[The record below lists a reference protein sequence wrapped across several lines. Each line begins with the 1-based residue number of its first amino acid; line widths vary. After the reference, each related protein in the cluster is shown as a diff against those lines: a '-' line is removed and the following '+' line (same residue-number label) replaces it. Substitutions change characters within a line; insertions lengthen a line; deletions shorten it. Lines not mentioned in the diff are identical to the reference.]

1 MAANIVRR
9 KAKDGR
15 IVLFDADTKQS
26 LGYEEAPLPQQSPE
40 VSDEPAGD
48 SFSDKLNTILQHG
61 AQGAAVGFGDELAGL
76 TEAAGQV
83 VGLEG
88 TGGPIKDIGISKA
101 GPSLD
106 LERLKQAYER
116 GKARQLEIFE
126 QTAQENP
133 VLATAA
139 DIAGGIVSPLT
150 KVGAVGSAAAKLAPI
165 IGKAAPL
172 AKYAPQIAEG
182 AVLGAIEGAGRA
194 DTDNTPTGS
203 IIGGLLGGAGGA
215 IVGKLGSMLKAQ
227 PLTSAAESLE
237 ASAANDALASIGG
250 TSKDFRKEFSIGG
263 LTRPD
268 IKRMKGIGS
277 TLLNKD
283 IVGLKGGLE
292 DVISK
297 IDPIIERQ
305 YKKIGKISDVV
316 QQKMSAFATN
326 DDMIN
331 VHNLLLDTFE
341 GLKEKAIKAT
351 SFAPDAQSVV
361 TKVEDVHQRVGKELV
376 KAIAENDFKKILE
389 IKKEIG
395 KLMSSTDWLSDQKS
409 LGPLYSYYKELYG
422 TLRRHTEDIID
433 VINPKSAK
441 SFKDAN
447 NTLSNLFDARMV
459 AFNKVTKDLPKTG
472 LSFGDYTVSGLG
484 MALGGPMGAIGS
496 LAAKKGIEHSLGKK
510 TPEIIRTVGAL
521 GKQQVAKG
529 LQKLADSPEALQSI
543 QDVLQ
548 KVPGKAPLVGGALT
562 PTESPETVREPF
574 NESLSDRLRSGSSD
588 DLLRDAASLEQ
599 NFGESGAMFAE
610 DLRKVAQGSKFE
622 RTTTAF
628 KLMSNPAFKEMM
640 RELKIRE

>member
-26 LGYEEAPLPQQSPE
+26 LGYEEAPVPQQSPE
-40 VSDEPAGD
+40 VSDDPAED

-76 TEAAGQV
+76 TEAAGQA

-133 VLATAA
+133 ELALAA
-139 DIAGGIVSPLT
+139 DIAGGVLSPIS

-194 DTDNTPTGS
+194 DTDNASTGG
-203 IIGGLLGGAGGA
+203 IIGGVLGGAGGA
-215 IVGKLGSMLKAQ
+215 IAGKLGKLFQKS
-227 PLTSAAESLE
+227 SLE
-237 ASAANDALASIGG
+237 DIAKSTKKDAAIDALAAIGG
-250 TSKDFRKEFSIGG
+250 TKKVFEKEFGNYSA
-263 LTRPD
+263 D
-268 IKRMKGIGS
+268 HVKGIGEE
-277 TLLNKD
+277 LLKRD
-283 IVGLKGGLE
+283 IVKFKGNYE
-292 DVISK
+292 DTVRAIDSAISENNNVLQNITSTIAK
-297 IDPIIERQ
+297 KWKPDYADFEDLGGHIEGFINKFAKDRS
-305 YKKIGKISDVV
+305 YGDNIKSV
-316 QQKMSAFATN
+316 MSKTSELVDRVATDLTKAFESGDFN
-326 DDMIN
+326 ELI
-331 VHNLLLDTFE
+331 
-341 GLKEKAIKAT
+341 AIK
-351 SFAPDAQSVV
+351 
-361 TKVEDVHQRVGKELV
+361 QRLGKELADGDWSTRSDGLSPL
-376 KAIAENDFKKILE
+376 KNIYKEYYNLLKEFTENQATKINPNLGSSF
-389 IKKEIG
+389 KEIN
-395 KLMSSTDWLSDQKS
+395 KST
-409 LGPLYSYYKELYG
+409 
-422 TLRRHTEDIID
+422 
-433 VINPKSAK
+433 
-441 SFKDAN
+441 
-447 NTLSNLFDARMV
+447 SNLIDAKLAAQAKR
-459 AFNKVTKDLPKTG
+459 AADAPKTAMG
-472 LSFGDYTVSGLG
+472 LLDWAFLTGGTFAGGGNPLAG
-484 MALGGPMGAIGS
+484 IAALG
-496 LAAKKGIEHSLGKK
+496 AKKSIEHSLGKD
-510 TPEIIRTVGAL
+510 TRGILRTAGAL
-521 GKQQVAKG
+521 SKQKTAKG

-562 PTESPETVREPF
+562 PTESPETVSEPF
-574 NESLSDRLRSGSSD
+574 NESLSNRLRSGSSD

>member
-194 DTDNTPTGS
+194 DTDNTSTGGV
-203 IIGGLLGGAGGA
+203 IGGVLGGAGGA
-215 IVGKLGSMLKAQ
+215 IAGKLGKLFQKSSLKDIAKS
-227 PLTSAAESLE
+227 TKKDAAI
-237 ASAANDALASIGG
+237 DALAAIGG
-250 TSKDFRKEFSIGG
+250 TKKVFEKEFGNYSA
-263 LTRPD
+263 D
-268 IKRMKGIGS
+268 HVKGIGEE
-277 TLLNKD
+277 LLKRD
-283 IVGLKGGLE
+283 IVKFKGNYE
-292 DVISK
+292 DTVRAIDSAISENNNVLQNITSTIAK
-297 IDPIIERQ
+297 KWKPDYADFEDLGGHIEGFINKFAKDRS
-305 YKKIGKISDVV
+305 YGDNIKSV
-316 QQKMSAFATN
+316 MSKTSELVDRVATDLTKAFESGDFN
-326 DDMIN
+326 ELI
-331 VHNLLLDTFE
+331 
-341 GLKEKAIKAT
+341 AIK
-351 SFAPDAQSVV
+351 
-361 TKVEDVHQRVGKELV
+361 QRLGKELADGDWSTRSDGLSPL
-376 KAIAENDFKKILE
+376 KNIYKEYYNLLKEFTENQATKINPNLGSSF
-389 IKKEIG
+389 KEIN
-395 KLMSSTDWLSDQKS
+395 KST
-409 LGPLYSYYKELYG
+409 
-422 TLRRHTEDIID
+422 
-433 VINPKSAK
+433 
-441 SFKDAN
+441 
-447 NTLSNLFDARMV
+447 SNLIDAKLAAQAKR
-459 AFNKVTKDLPKTG
+459 AADAPKTAMG
-472 LSFGDYTVSGLG
+472 LLDWAFLTGGTFAGGGNPLAG
-484 MALGGPMGAIGS
+484 IAALG
-496 LAAKKGIEHSLGKK
+496 AKKSIEHSLGKD
-510 TPEIIRTVGAL
+510 TRGILRTAGAL
-521 GKQQVAKG
+521 SKQKTAKG

-588 DLLRDAASLEQ
+588 DLLRDAANLEQ